1 MWGTLGNA
9 NLLLATSAH
18 KGPGLRSNEKND
30 MAQPGGKID
39 LRRLLQ
45 IARRWKWLLIVPP
58 ILALAGAYVY
68 VVTTPPL
75 YTSTTTIMLGA
86 NQAIIKSV
94 TDMAPGTEIKRLPK
108 ITDIAE
114 NIRQQLL
121 AETTLNKVL
130 DRIDLKPTEGVL
142 EHAEE
147 LLRLQPHVDKQEVI
161 RKLQLEWLAQK
172 VETSLFFPRRGNYIQ
187 LSITHTNPDI
197 AYNLTKNLA
206 DVFIEE
212 SLLAESV
219 GPRETYVFASK
230 QLEENKQELEEA
242 REKLRAFKTNMAW
255 SQTRSFGVNLQNE
268 TQIDAQIKSIDVE
281 ISEKR
286 GQLQSLE
293 NQLGAMKD
301 RIAIQLSGKA
311 GGLRGQMLEKISSV
325 AQLMVQASWRDPQVI
340 KLNQEIATL
349 REELQ
354 HEIRA
359 SGVAGGNGYSPR
371 ELDLA
376 VQRQMTLTDLELLNR
391 QKSVLEGLMQTYKQ
405 SLTQRPSQDLDLAQL
420 QNNVGKLEEIV
431 RTFEDQVRST
441 ELIEGLRRSDA
452 EVRYNITDPAKRPI
466 TPNTADQPKIVIM
479 ALFGGLG
486 LGVGLVY
493 LIEFF
498 DHSFKSVEDV
508 EEVLGLTVLGTVPKI
523 DFGETSRAK
532 REAAV

>member
-1 MWGTLGNA
+1 
-9 NLLLATSAH
+9 
-18 KGPGLRSNEKND
+18 

-45 IARRWKWLLIVPP
+45 IARRWKWLLIAPP
-58 ILALAGAYVY
+58 ILASAGAYVH
-68 VVTTPPL
+68 VMTTPPL

-86 NQAIIKSV
+86 NQAVTKSF
-94 TDMAPGTEIKRLPK
+94 TDIVPGTEIKRLPK
-108 ITDIAE
+108 IIDIAE

-121 AETTLNKVL
+121 AESTLNKVL
-130 DRIDLKPTEGVL
+130 DRTDLKPSESIIQR
-142 EHAEE
+142 AEE
-147 LLRLQPHVDKQEVI
+147 LARLQSHADKQEII
-161 RKLQLEWLAQK
+161 RKLQLEWLAQR
-172 VETSLFFPRRGNYIQ
+172 VETALSFPRRGNYIQ
-187 LSITHTNPDI
+187 LSITHVNPDI

-230 QLEENKQELEEA
+230 QLEENKQKLEEA

-255 SQTRSFGVNLQNE
+255 SQVRSVGVNLQNE
-268 TQIDAQIKSIDVE
+268 AQIDAQIKSVDIE
-281 ISEKR
+281 ISQKR

-293 NQLGAMKD
+293 NQLGEMKD
-301 RIAIQLSGKA
+301 RIAFQFSGKT

-354 HEIRA
+354 NEIRA
-359 SGVAGGNGYSPR
+359 SGVGGAHPGGAGNGYSAR

-376 VQRQMTLTDLELLNR
+376 VQRQMTLTDLELLYR
-391 QKSVLEGLMQTYKQ
+391 QKSVLEGLVQTYKQ
-405 SLTQRPSQDLDLAQL
+405 SLTQRPSQDLELAQL
-420 QNNVGKLEEIV
+420 QNNVNKLEEIV

-441 ELIEGLRRSDA
+441 ELIDGLRRSDA
-452 EVRYNITDPAKRPI
+452 DVRYNITDPANRPI

-498 DHSFKSVEDV
+498 DHSFKSVEDI
-508 EEVLGLTVLGTVPKI
+508 EQVLGLTVLGTVPKI
-523 DFGETSRAK
+523 EFGEIDRAK
-532 REAAV
+532 RKAAV

>member
-1 MWGTLGNA
+1 
-9 NLLLATSAH
+9 
-18 KGPGLRSNEKND
+18 

-58 ILALAGAYVY
+58 ILTLAGAYAY

-86 NQAIIKSV
+86 NQAVIKSI
-94 TDMAPGTEIKRLPK
+94 TDIAPGTEIKRLPK

-121 AETTLNKVL
+121 AESTLNKVL
-130 DRIDLKPTEGVL
+130 DRTDLKPSASIIER
-142 EHAEE
+142 AEE
-147 LLRLQPHVDKQEVI
+147 LARLPSHADKQEII

-172 VETSLFFPRRGNYIQ
+172 VETALSFPRRGNYIQ
-187 LSITHTNPDI
+187 LSITHANPDI
-197 AYNLTKNLA
+197 AYHLTKNLA
-206 DVFIEE
+206 EVFIEE

-230 QLEENKQELEEA
+230 QLEENKQKLEEA

-255 SQTRSFGVNLQNE
+255 SQTRSVGINLQNE
-268 TQIDAQIKSIDVE
+268 AQIDVQIKSVDIE
-281 ISEKR
+281 ISQKR
-286 GQLQSLE
+286 GQLQSLD
-293 NQLGAMKD
+293 NQLGEMRD
-301 RIAIQLSGKA
+301 RIALQFSGKA
-311 GGLRGQMLEKISSV
+311 GGLRGQMLDKISSV

-340 KLNQEIATL
+340 KLNQEIAAL

-354 HEIRA
+354 NELRA
-359 SGVAGGNGYSPR
+359 AGVGAGNGYSAR

-391 QKSVLEGLMQTYKQ
+391 QRSVLEQMMQTYKQ

-420 QNNVGKLEEIV
+420 QNNVNKLEEIV

-441 ELIEGLRRSDA
+441 KWVEDLRRSDA
-452 EVRYNITDPAKRPI
+452 EVRYNITAPANRPI
-466 TPNTADQPKIVIM
+466 TPNTADQPKILLM

-498 DHSFKSVEDV
+498 DHSFKSVEDI
-508 EEVLGLTVLGTVPKI
+508 EQVLGLTVLGTVPKI
-523 DFGETSRAK
+523 EFGEADRTK
-532 REAAV
+532 RKAAV